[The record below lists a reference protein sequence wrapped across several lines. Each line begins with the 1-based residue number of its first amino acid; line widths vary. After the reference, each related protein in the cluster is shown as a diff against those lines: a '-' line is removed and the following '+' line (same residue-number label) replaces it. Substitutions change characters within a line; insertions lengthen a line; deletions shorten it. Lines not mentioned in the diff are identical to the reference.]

1 MLVWRTSRDL
11 RQKPASLQIAVVWTV
26 LLSIAVLLAGCSTSP
41 IRTPRM
47 SEAWSKGLP
56 LGLASLNNQVA
67 LDVDPEGRVV
77 AAWVGMDQDIRLVRL
92 NERAGVE
99 VDRPLDLALNHPQGV
114 RIGVDDDGQVHLVWL
129 DRVDRA
135 LQVLYA
141 RFSPEGD
148 VLQPATQLSA
158 AGLQSGRL
166 AVALDSQGRTLEVFW
181 SDTFASHPGI
191 YHAALSWAGSL
202 VVPAELL
209 IAEGLAPSVATDRQG
224 YIHLAWREEG
234 EDPPVSFHYA
244 IYDPQRRLLGPSA
257 RVSEP
262 VAEASM
268 IGGPAAGA
276 RFQGPQLGLS
286 RDSVYLAWMLE
297 VRQRGDL
304 TALTFFQTFPQPA
317 LESVDRSGRFFY
329 TLPEVVSKPVQVRGG
344 DPSLTGDPAF
354 AKGQPDDQVLVC
366 YTQAEGPRNLKMLQS
381 AVVHL
386 SDPQL
391 GMDIVSATT
400 GASLKPNVA
409 VDGQQD
415 LHLVWIDTAGFD
427 RYRVLYA
434 STAPQVQEVLN
445 PVTVGE
451 ALSQVLELGFGAL
464 TLIGFLPLYLIW
476 AVPALLALLV
486 FWTVTQGVDL
496 SQPQGR
502 VALACGIGVHGLVKV
517 TTAGGALNRLST
529 GGWVTAAW
537 QETVIRWLVP
547 LLITALAAWIVR
559 IYVRKSGTVSL
570 FGAFFIFVLIDALLF
585 TLIYLT
591 PLLLWG

>member
-47 SEAWSKGLP
+47 SKAWSKGLP

-92 NERAGVE
+92 NGRAGVE
-99 VDRPLDLALNHPQGV
+99 VDRPLDLTLNHPQGV
-114 RIGVDDDGQVHLVWL
+114 RIGVDADGQVHLVWL
-129 DRVDRA
+129 DRVDRV

-158 AGLQSGRL
+158 AGLQSGRV
-166 AVALDSQGRTLEVFW
+166 AVTVDPEARTFEVFW
-181 SDTFASHPGI
+181 SDAFASHPGI
-191 YHAALSWAGSL
+191 YHAALSWAGSP

-224 YIHLAWREEG
+224 YIHLAWREEA
-234 EDPPVSFHYA
+234 ENQPVAFHYA

-257 RVSEP
+257 QVAEP

-268 IGGPAAGA
+268 MGGPAAGA
-276 RFQGPQLGLS
+276 KFHGPQLGLS

-297 VRQRGDL
+297 VRQRGNL
-304 TALTFFQTFPQPA
+304 TALTFFQVFPQPA
-317 LESVDRSGRFFY
+317 LESVDRSGRFSY
-329 TLPEVVSKPVQVRGG
+329 EPPEVASNPVQVRGG
-344 DPSLTGDPAF
+344 DPSLTGDPALV
-354 AKGQPDDQVLVC
+354 GGHPEEQVLAC
-366 YTQAEGPRNLKMLQS
+366 YTMAEGPRNLEMLQS

-400 GASLKPNVA
+400 GASLKASIA
-409 VDGQQD
+409 VDGQQN

-427 RYRVLYA
+427 RYKVLYA

-451 ALSQVLELGFGAL
+451 VLSQVLELGFGAL
-464 TLIGFLPLYLIW
+464 TLIGFLPLYLLW
-476 AVPALLALLV
+476 AVPGLLTLFL

-502 VALACGIGVHGLVKV
+502 VALACGIGVHGLVKLA
-517 TTAGGALNRLST
+517 TAGGALNRLST
-529 GGWVTAAW
+529 GGLLTAAW
-537 QETVIRWLVP
+537 QETVIRWAVP
-547 LLITALAAWIVR
+547 LLITALSAWITRV
-559 IYVRKSGTVSL
+559 YVRRTGTVSL